1 MSSAACILAKDARLA
16 SVGELE
22 AFPLGTLTADEVKD
36 VPFIAA
42 SIDTFSMLNILG
54 LAAGVLVIGVLV
66 VYLQARQRA
75 RTVSNVLSMRMGMR
89 DGQARAALVLELA
102 ALLLAAFIL
111 GAMTGMI
118 AGRLIAPLLDPLQ
131 TIPPP
136 PLFEPPIA
144 AALWT
149 IGGLAVVSLVGGWLV
164 HRRAAAVDLGEVL
177 RVAE

>member
-1 MSSAACILAKDARLA
+1 
-16 SVGELE
+16 
-22 AFPLGTLTADEVKD
+22 
-36 VPFIAA
+36 
-42 SIDTFSMLNILG
+42 
-54 LAAGVLVIGVLV
+54 
-66 VYLQARQRA
+66 
-75 RTVSNVLSMRMGMR
+75 
-89 DGQARAALVLELA
+89 VLELA
-102 ALLLAAFIL
+102 ALLLAAFVL

-149 IGGLAVVSLVGGWLV
+149 LLGLAVVSVGGGWLV